1 MTTSKVTFEVA
12 HEGSA
17 GGEIALP
24 AGGERAA
31 AVMVF
36 HEWWGLNDHVRS
48 ILERLA
54 AEGFIAL
61 GVDLYDGKT
70 TKDAGEA
77 GALMGALDW
86 DVAMDRARGAFRYLE
101 QHPRSNGKVGVLG
114 FCMGG
119 ALSFAAASAIPGLAA
134 AVPFYGVPGDER
146 LDLDALRAPVLAHF
160 ASRDYWAKPAA
171 AQKIRDELAA
181 RGKHMQLEIYEADHA
196 FFNDTRPE
204 VYAKE
209 PAELAWRRTV
219 SFLRE
224 HLAS

>member
-1 MTTSKVTFEVA
+1 MTTSKVTFEVPGGA
-12 HEGSA
+12 SA
-17 GGEIALP
+17 GGELALP
-24 AGGERAA
+24 VGDARAG

-36 HEWWGLNDHVRS
+36 HEWWGLNDHIRS

-54 AEGFIAL
+54 AEGFVAL

-86 DVAMDRARGAFRYLE
+86 DVAMDRAKGAFGYLE
-101 QHPRSNGKVGVLG
+101 QHPRSNGKVAVLG

-119 ALSFAAASAIPGLAA
+119 ALSFAAASAIPELAA
-134 AVPFYGVPGDER
+134 AVPFYGVPDAAR

-160 ASRDYWAKPAA
+160 ASRDGWAKPEAA
-171 AQKIRDELAA
+171 EKIRDELST
-181 RGKHMQLEIYEADHA
+181 RGKRMQLEIYEADHA

-209 PAELAWRRTV
+209 AAELAWSRTV

-224 HLAS
+224 ELGR

>member
-1 MTTSKVTFEVA
+1 MTTSRVTFAVA
-12 HEGSA
+12 GGADA
-17 GGEIALP
+17 GGELALP
-24 AGGERAA
+24 AGAGRSG

-54 AEGFIAL
+54 GEGFVAL

-70 TKDAGEA
+70 TKDADEA
-77 GALMGALDW
+77 SALMGALDW
-86 DVAMDRARGAFRYLE
+86 DEALRRAASAARYLE
-101 QHPRSNGKVGVLG
+101 QHARSNGKVAVLG

-134 AVPFYGVPGDER
+134 AVPFYGVPDASR

-160 ASRDYWAKPAA
+160 ASRDGWAKPSK
-171 AQKIRDELAA
+171 AQAIRDELSA
-181 RGKHMQLEIYEADHA
+181 RGKAMQLEIYEADHA

-209 PAELAWRRTV
+209 AAELAWSRTV

>member
-1 MTTSKVTFEVA
+1 MTTSRVSFAVA
-12 HEGSA
+12 GGRDA
-17 GGEIALP
+17 GGELALP
-24 AGGERAA
+24 AGSERAG

-36 HEWWGLNDHVRS
+36 HEWWGLNEHVRS
-48 ILERLA
+48 ILERLSG
-54 AEGFIAL
+54 EGFVAL

-77 GALMGALDW
+77 SALMGALDW

-101 QHPRSNGKVGVLG
+101 QHERSNGKVAVLG

-119 ALSFAAASAIPGLAA
+119 ALSFAAACAIPGLAA
-134 AVPFYGVPGDER
+134 AVPFYGVPEASR

-160 ASRDYWAKPAA
+160 ASRDGWAKPSK
-171 AQKIRDELAA
+171 AQAIRDELSA
-181 RGKHMQLEIYEADHA
+181 RGKAMQLEIYEADHA

-204 VYAKE
+204 VYAE
-209 PAELAWRRTV
+209 EAAELAWSRTV